1 MTYRRLETREG
12 DRFYREAGVGEP
24 VVFLHCS
31 SGSSGAW
38 APVME
43 HLGPG
48 YRLLAPDLLGYGRNA
63 PWPRQAA
70 LAPDGELP
78 AVEALL
84 DVAGQPVHLVGH
96 SYGGTVALSAASRF
110 PRRVASLTLIEPV
123 AFQLLRG
130 ADELDGWREIAAL
143 AEHHLALVG
152 QGLDA
157 AAAEA
162 FVTYWTGPRAW
173 LRMPDAAR
181 DSAVRSAVK
190 VAAEW
195 LLMFA
200 TEDDLNEIASIEA
213 PTLLVCGGRTR
224 TPAQRVVEIL
234 RQALPHARHHEIA
247 DAGHMSP
254 LTHPACIAESIQ
266 HHVGAVNA
274 IALGRATVRFPI
286 PSSETLQDRRG
297 NALATEVPSFHPRF
311 G

>member
-1 MTYRRLETREG
+1 MPLCFRSRDKT
-12 DRFYREAGVGEP
+12 
-24 VVFLHCS
+24 
-31 SGSSGAW
+31 
-38 APVME
+38 E

-48 YRLLAPDLLGYGRNA
+48 YRVLAPDLLGYGRNA
-63 PWPRQAA
+63 PWPREAA

-78 AVEALL
+78 VVEALL

-96 SYGGTVALSAASRF
+96 SYGGTVALSVASRF
-110 PRRVASLTLIEPV
+110 PRRVASLTVIEPV

-143 AEHHLALVG
+143 AEHHLALVS
-152 QGLDA
+152 QGFDS

-173 LRMPDAAR
+173 QRMPDAAR

-200 TEDDLNEIASIEA
+200 ADDLDAIGGIEA

-224 TPAQRVVEIL
+224 RPARRVVEIL
-234 RQALPHARHHEIA
+234 RQALPHARYHEIA
-247 DAGHMSP
+247 GAGHMSP
-254 LTHPACIAESIQ
+254 LTHPADIAEAIRR
-266 HHVGAVNA
+266 HVGAV
-274 IALGRATVRFPI
+274 I
-286 PSSETLQDRRG
+286 PHRRS
-297 NALATEVPSFHPRF
+297 AAKLASAS
-311 G
+311 